1 MRAFARSM
9 RRGNS
14 CQHCAN
20 YDEVSARAVKEN
32 TERPPALPEFLARH
46 PHITF
51 VDGLAEFER
60 ELIRARAGNG
70 RIRAKAAY
78 HGQGQGCIDFCS
90 WR

>member
-32 TERPPALPEFLARH
+32 TERPPQ
-46 PHITF
+46 
-51 VDGLAEFER
+51 
-60 ELIRARAGNG
+60 
-70 RIRAKAAY
+70 KASAVPPSPMVMLFRVRVV
-78 HGQGQGCIDFCS
+78 GVMS
-90 WR
+90 